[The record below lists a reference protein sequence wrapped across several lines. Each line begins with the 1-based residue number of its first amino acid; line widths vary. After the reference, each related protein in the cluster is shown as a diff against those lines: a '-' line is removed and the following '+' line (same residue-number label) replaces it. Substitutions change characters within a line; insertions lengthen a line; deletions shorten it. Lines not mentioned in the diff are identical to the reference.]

1 MAASPSPARPRAR
14 RPARRPAG
22 GRFPFLSGGFRP
34 FFLGAGVWACLA
46 VPLWIAVLSGVL
58 ALPDAI
64 DPLAWH
70 RHELVFGYG
79 GAVVAG
85 FVFTAIPNWT
95 GRLPLAGAPL
105 GAFALLWLAGRVLL
119 LTGTP
124 PLPWIAAG
132 VDAAFLILLA
142 LFIIREVVPA
152 RNWRNLPIGA
162 LVGLL
167 ALANGLGHLEM
178 TGVAAD
184 RGLGWRLGVAVLVG
198 LISLIGGRIVPSF
211 TTNWLRRQGDSR
223 PARPFDRY
231 DRLVLAATMAA
242 LACWAFDVAGAASGG
257 SPGPGL
263 TGTGLTGPALTSAM
277 VAGLFVTVGLA
288 HLVRLARWRGW
299 RTGGEALVL
308 ILHLGYAWI
317 PVGFILLGIA
327 TLGRGDLTTAAL
339 HAWTAGAIG
348 TMTLAVMTRA
358 ALGHSGRA
366 LTAGPAVRASYALVL
381 LAAALRVA
389 APMLPLPYL
398 TALQLSAAAWSLGF
412 GLFVITYAPI
422 FLRPRA
428 GA

>member
-1 MAASPSPARPRAR
+1 MTASLS
-14 RPARRPAG
+14 PARRPVQHRPRRAARG
-22 GRFPFLSGGFRP
+22 QSPFLSGGFRP

-58 ALPDAI
+58 ALPETI

-85 FVFTAIPNWT
+85 FVFTAVPNWT

-105 GAFALLWLAGRVLL
+105 AAFALLWLAGRVLL

-124 PLPWIAAG
+124 PQPWIAAG
-132 VDAAFLILLA
+132 VDAAFLILLD
-142 LFIIREVVPA
+142 LFVIREVVPA
-152 RNWRNLPIGA
+152 RNWRNLPICVLIG
-162 LVGLL
+162 VL
-167 ALANGLGHLEM
+167 ALANGLSHLEM
-178 TGVAAD
+178 SGIVAD
-184 RGLGWRLGVAVLVG
+184 QGLGWRGGVAVLVG

-211 TTNWLRRQGDSR
+211 TTNWLLKQGDSQ

-242 LACWAFDVAGAASGG
+242 LACWAFDIAGAASGG
-257 SPGPGL
+257 LAGAA
-263 TGTGLTGPALTSAM
+263 LTGPTLASMM
-277 VAGLFVTVGLA
+277 VAGLFVAVGLA
-288 HLVRLARWRGW
+288 HLARLARWRGW

-317 PVGFILLGIA
+317 PAGFILLGIA
-327 TLGRGDLTTAAL
+327 SLGHGDLTTAAL

-358 ALGHSGRA
+358 SLGHSGRA
-366 LTAGPAVRASYALVL
+366 LTAGRAVRASYALVL
-381 LAAALRVA
+381 VAAALRVA
-389 APMLPLPYL
+389 APLLPLPYL
-398 TALQLSAAAWSLGF
+398 TALQISAAAWSLGF
-412 GLFVITYAPI
+412 GLFVVTYAPI